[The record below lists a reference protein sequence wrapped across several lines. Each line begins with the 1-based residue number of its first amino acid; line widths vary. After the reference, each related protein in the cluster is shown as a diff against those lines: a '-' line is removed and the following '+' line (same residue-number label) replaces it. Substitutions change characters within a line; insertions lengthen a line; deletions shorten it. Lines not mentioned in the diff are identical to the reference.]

1 MHFTKKDSAGGF
13 SGDFRQE
20 QLLLIFRERFLK
32 VFIKINNTIR
42 AIIAEA
48 ETEAVIPAKEIQK
61 ERRRKF
67 LALEGKME
75 KFCEEYIAD
84 YNPIRAAIRAGYA
97 PSSARAY
104 SYSLLKKEKVVSR
117 ICELQ
122 EEYIKK
128 GLLDNKNRVIRE
140 LWEMYERAVQAKP
153 VTVWDKESKE
163 YVETG
168 EYQFDDK
175 IAMKCLEFIAKIGG
189 MLSEKESEK
198 PQKKDSF
205 EIIVKVDSD
214 ED

>member
-1 MHFTKKDSAGGF
+1 M
-13 SGDFRQE
+13 
-20 QLLLIFRERFLK
+20 ER
-32 VFIKINNTIR
+32 
-42 AIIAEA
+42 
-48 ETEAVIPAKEIQK
+48 
-61 ERRRKF
+61 
-67 LALEGKME
+67 
-75 KFCEEYIAD
+75 FCEEYIVE
-84 YNPIRAAIRAGYA
+84 YNPMRAAVRAGYA
-97 PSSARAY
+97 TSSARAY
-104 SYSLLKKEKVVSR
+104 SYSLLKKEKVIQR

-122 EEYIKK
+122 EEYIRK

-153 VTVWDKESKE
+153 VTVWDKEIKE

-189 MLSEKESEK
+189 MLSEKENEK
-198 PQKKDSF
+198 TQKKDSF